1 MIYYLLTCI
10 LFGAYVYIKVLDDEE
25 ERSRIFMTM
34 IAVIA
39 MPIVVGHMIVGIIK
53 DLNNKE

>member
-1 MIYYLLTCI
+1 MIYYLLTCA

-25 ERSRIFMTM
+25 ERPRIFMTM

-39 MPIVVGHMIVGIIK
+39 MPIVVGHIIVELIK
-53 DLNNKE
+53 QLNNKE